1 MQEKELTV
9 LMPCLNEEKTIESCI
24 AEAKKFIASSGI
36 NAEILV
42 ADNGSEDLSV
52 KIAEENGARVVKISE
67 KGYGNALRGGFA
79 EAAGKYIIM
88 GDCDESYDF
97 EHLELFVSELRN
109 GASLVVGNRF
119 CGMQKGAM
127 PFLHRYFGVPF
138 LSWLGRVK
146 FRCPI
151 YDFHCGLR
159 GINKED
165 FKKLDLRCSGM
176 ELATEMIAKASRA
189 GCLIAQVPVFYR
201 RDGRGGKSH
210 LRTLRDG
217 FRHLRYILRE

>member
-1 MQEKELTV
+1 MQEKELTI
-9 LMPCLNEEKTIESCI
+9 LMPCLNEEKTLAACI
-24 AEAKKFIASSGI
+24 AEAKKFIASGGI
-36 NAEILV
+36 ETEILV

-52 KIAEENGARVVKISE
+52 KIAEENGARTVKISE
-67 KGYGNALRGGFA
+67 KGYGNALRGGIA

-119 CGMQKGAM
+119 CGMQRGAM

-146 FRCPI
+146 FRCSV

-165 FKKLDLRCSGM
+165 FKRLNLQCSGM
-176 ELATEMIAKASRA
+176 EFATEMIAKASRA
-189 GCLIAQVPVFYR
+189 GYSVSEVPVFFR
-201 RDGRGGKSH
+201 RDGRGKKSH
-210 LRTLRDG
+210 LRTFRDG
-217 FRHLRYILRE
+217 FRHLIYILRE